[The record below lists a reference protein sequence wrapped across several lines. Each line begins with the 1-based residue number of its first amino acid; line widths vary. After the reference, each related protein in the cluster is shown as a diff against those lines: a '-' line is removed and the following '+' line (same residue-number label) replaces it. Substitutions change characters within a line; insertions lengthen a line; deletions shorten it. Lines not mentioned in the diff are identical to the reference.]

1 MGMEGGKGD
10 YASLSDDE
18 WKKRLKPEQFYV
30 TRQKGTERAFTG
42 EYWNTKTLG
51 TYHCV
56 CCDTP
61 LFESKSKF
69 DSGTGWPSYYESIGN
84 NVKSKLDMSIVF
96 MPKRKLFCAC
106 NAHLGHVF
114 DDGPP
119 PTGKRY
125 CINRGNKGYDE
136 DDKGES
142 VGKGIRVMEEKQS
155 IYKQGCAFKKPR
167 DHKDLSWMRIKP
179 LEVRARQEFIDL
191 AYLDVEMAW
200 TTHLKELDLIYGK
213 LMNNKGLV
221 DNFPHPLVKRWQVEI
236 NIPELNP
243 EMVCVQGSMGEG
255 ALAGMPL
262 QLAGSRRILEFMDW
276 GEYGAK
282 DTFIRIGS
290 IGSKDVDE
298 QDDIFILVAPQNAV
312 GNCIIE
318 DLQAMTDAAGQR
330 PVILINP
337 RLKDLPGSSGIMQA
351 MGRDK
356 RLEYASSFED
366 CYFFR
371 LLYYAGTQYQL
382 MSYPQE
388 YELYKRVDESFGKE
402 KYVTIASFPV
412 KPTLDEVNDAFEGKS
427 RSKEKKASGLWK
439 LRDSSG
445 GGRKERQPRER
456 KEKDGFF
463 GFLLPTTLRSLQT
476 TSMAFVAF
484 EILLQ
489 SLPSDKKAM
498 RRPPHL
504 SPSIFVFH
512 SSFLLF
518 FLLPFHCTGGVHSL
532 LSPSPAP
539 LHSTPANPISASF
552 LSAAPSPA
560 VIQRQHFRKRVD
572 HCCFS
577 LLSCYNYNSSS
588 YLFCL
593 GMLAKESSR
602 SWPKRPKPSVGL
614 PLDPIFTKL
623 NSVNTMKRKTLV
635 PMIEYSSLVSATNNF
650 SQDNIL
656 GEGRMSSIYRSCFEG
671 GVLAAV
677 KKLDGS
683 VPDYERMF
691 DNELELLGRIKHPNI
706 VSLLGYST
714 HGDSRFLV
722 HELPQNGSLEEQLH
736 GQSHGSAL
744 TWHLRMKIAL
754 DIARGLEYLHEH
766 CSPSVIHRD
775 LKSSN
780 VILDSDF
787 NAKISDFGL
796 AVCVDNQTKLS
807 VKLSGNLGYLA
818 PEYILD
824 GKLTEKSDVYAFG
837 VVLLELLLGRKPVE
851 KMAPSQ
857 CQSLVT
863 WAMPQLTNRSKLP
876 CLVDPVIKDTMEP
889 KHLYQVAAIA
899 VLCVQPEPS
908 YRPLITDVLHSL
920 IPLVTTELGGTH
932 GCRQNTS

>member
-1 MGMEGGKGD
+1 
-10 YASLSDDE
+10 
-18 WKKRLKPEQFYV
+18 
-30 TRQKGTERAFTG
+30 
-42 EYWNTKTLG
+42 
-51 TYHCV
+51 
-56 CCDTP
+56 
-61 LFESKSKF
+61 
-69 DSGTGWPSYYESIGN
+69 
-84 NVKSKLDMSIVF
+84 
-96 MPKRKLFCAC
+96 
-106 NAHLGHVF
+106 
-114 DDGPP
+114 
-119 PTGKRY
+119 
-125 CINRGNKGYDE
+125 
-136 DDKGES
+136 
-142 VGKGIRVMEEKQS
+142 
-155 IYKQGCAFKKPR
+155 
-167 DHKDLSWMRIKP
+167 
-179 LEVRARQEFIDL
+179 
-191 AYLDVEMAW
+191 
-200 TTHLKELDLIYGK
+200 
-213 LMNNKGLV
+213 
-221 DNFPHPLVKRWQVEI
+221 
-236 NIPELNP
+236 
-243 EMVCVQGSMGEG
+243 
-255 ALAGMPL
+255 
-262 QLAGSRRILEFMDW
+262 
-276 GEYGAK
+276 
-282 DTFIRIGS
+282 
-290 IGSKDVDE
+290 
-298 QDDIFILVAPQNAV
+298 
-312 GNCIIE
+312 
-318 DLQAMTDAAGQR
+318 
-330 PVILINP
+330 
-337 RLKDLPGSSGIMQA
+337 
-351 MGRDK
+351 
-356 RLEYASSFED
+356 
-366 CYFFR
+366 
-371 LLYYAGTQYQL
+371 
-382 MSYPQE
+382 
-388 YELYKRVDESFGKE
+388 
-402 KYVTIASFPV
+402 
-412 KPTLDEVNDAFEGKS
+412 
-427 RSKEKKASGLWK
+427 
-439 LRDSSG
+439 
-445 GGRKERQPRER
+445 
-456 KEKDGFF
+456 
-463 GFLLPTTLRSLQT
+463 
-476 TSMAFVAF
+476 MAFIAF

-560 VIQRQHFRKRVD
+560 VIQRQHFRKEWIIAVSLCSLVITITVLVIFFAWVCWRR
-572 HCCFS
+572 S
-577 LLSCYNYNSSS
+577 LLD
-588 YLFCL
+588 L
-593 GMLAKESSR
+593 G
-602 SWPKRPKPSVGL
+602 PKDRNQAFASVGL

-635 PMIEYSSLVSATNNF
+635 PMIEYSSLVSATDNF

-691 DNELELLGRIKHPNI
+691 DKELELLGRIKHPNI
-706 VSLLGYST
+706 VSLLGYCT

-807 VKLSGNLGYLA
+807 
-818 PEYILD
+818 
-824 GKLTEKSDVYAFG
+824 KLTEKSDVYAFG

-876 CLVDPVIKDTMEP
+876 CLVDPVIRDTMEP